1 MCPSGINLTD
11 MSGVITSPFYPR
23 KYPNDQNCFWEISAS
38 KGSFVKLDIT
48 NMQIHRCGV
57 EGACTCD
64 SLEIL
69 DGFLGSGLTPGAA
82 SGKLCV
88 DNSFTPQI
96 YYSTNERLRVRFFS
110 DAVSPKQHSGFTA
123 TYTMLN
129 YTPPGMCITVEITID
144 L

>member
-1 MCPSGINLTD
+1 

-23 KYPNDQNCFWEISAS
+23 RYPDNQNCFWEISAS
-38 KGSFVKLDIT
+38 KGNFVKLVIT
-48 NMQIHRCGV
+48 DMEIHRCGA

-64 SLEIL
+64 YLEIL
-69 DGFLGSGLTPGAA
+69 DGFLGSGLTPSAA

-88 DNSFTPQI
+88 DGRFTPQV
-96 YYSTNERLRVRFFS
+96 YYSTNERLRVRFFAGPLLS
-110 DAVSPKQHSGFTA
+110 KQNRGFTA

-129 YTPPGMCITVEITID
+129 YTPPG

>member
-23 KYPNDQNCFWEISAS
+23 RYPDNQNCFWEISAS
-38 KGSFVKLDIT
+38 KGNFVKLDIT
-48 NMQIHRCGV
+48 DMQIHYCGA
-57 EGACTCD
+57 EGVCACD
-64 SLEIL
+64 YLEIL
-69 DGFLGSGLTPGAA
+69 GGFLGSSLTPGAA

-88 DNSFTPQI
+88 DDRFTPQL
-96 YYSTNERLRVRFFS
+96 YYSTNERLRVRFSS
-110 DAVSPKQHSGFTA
+110 DFRSPKQHRGFTA

-129 YTPPGMCITVEITID
+129 FTPPGMCITVEITID

>member
-23 KYPNDQNCFWEISAS
+23 KYPDDQNCFWEISAS
-38 KGSFVKLDIT
+38 KGNFVKLDIT
-48 NMQIHRCGV
+48 DMEIHRCGE

-69 DGFLGSGLTPGAA
+69 DGFLGSGPTPGAA

-88 DNSFTPQI
+88 DDSFTRQI
-96 YYSTNERLRVRFFS
+96 YYSTNERLRVRFSS
-110 DAVSPKQHSGFTA
+110 DARSPKQHSGFTA

-129 YTPPGMCITVEITID
+129 YTPRGRCITVEITID

>member
-23 KYPNDQNCFWEISAS
+23 RYPDNQNCFWEISAS
-38 KGSFVKLDIT
+38 KGNFVKLDIT
-48 NMQIHRCGV
+48 NMHIH
-57 EGACTCD
+57 ACPNCACD
-64 SLEIL
+64 YLEIR
-69 DGFLGSGLTPGAA
+69 DGFLGSGPTQGAA

-88 DNSFTPQI
+88 ESNFDRQF
-96 YYSTNERLRVRFFS
+96 YYSTNERLRVRFSS
-110 DAVSPKQHSGFTA
+110 DPVSSFQHKGFTA

-129 YTPPGMCITVEITID
+129 FTPPGMCITVEITVD

>member
-11 MSGVITSPFYPR
+11 TSGVITSPFYPR
-23 KYPNDQNCFWEISAS
+23 KYPDDQNCFWEISAS
-38 KGSFVKLDIT
+38 KGNFVKLDIT
-48 NMQIHRCGV
+48 DMEIHRCGA

-64 SLEIL
+64 YLEIL
-69 DGFLGSGLTPGAA
+69 DGFLDSDGAA

-88 DNSFTPQI
+88 DGSFTPQS
-96 YYSTNERLRVRFFS
+96 YYSSNERLRVRFFA
-110 DAVSPKQHSGFTA
+110 DGRLEKQQKGFTA

-129 YTPPGMCITVEITID
+129 YTPPGMCITVEITVD

>member
-23 KYPNDQNCFWEISAS
+23 RYPDNQDCFWEISAS
-38 KGSFVKLDIT
+38 KGNFVKLDIT
-48 NMQIHRCGV
+48 DMQIHTDAGEV
-57 EGACTCD
+57 CTRD
-64 SLEIL
+64 YLEIL
-69 DGFLGSGLTPGAA
+69 GGFLGSGLAPGTA

-88 DNSFTPQI
+88 DGGFTPQS
-96 YYSTNERLRVRFFS
+96 YYSTNERLMVRFFADDS
-110 DAVSPKQHSGFTA
+110 FEKQQIGFTA

-129 YTPPGMCITVEITID
+129 YTAQGMCFTVEITIG